1 VSICAGCAAG
11 RAHSRMRVE
20 GVFRFG
26 KPLESRPK
34 ASARLDLEVSAGW
47 ASSFARGLWGGVA
60 LLPSSLETETLM
72 SVCVWVVCVCA
83 AGSSPP
89 PSTIS
94 CPLPPP
100 PPPPPP
106 PLLPPPVS
114 APCNPAPQAVRGGVH
129 GYGRTQTAYQQP
141 TPCDCRELVY
151 ANSST
156 SRRIESKCSR
166 STPPLWVL
174 CVTEPCSFTLLR
186 WSSESPVSLSAV

>member
-1 VSICAGCAAG
+1 LESRHSKADPRPQQDWILKCLQGG
-11 RAHSRMRVE
+11 RAHSLAAC
-20 GVFRFG
+20 GVVSLCYPPHW
-26 KPLESRPK
+26 KPK
-34 ASARLDLEVSAGW
+34 
-47 ASSFARGLWGGVA
+47 
-60 LLPSSLETETLM
+60 PSH
-72 SVCVWVVCVCA
+72 VCVWVVCVCA

-114 APCNPAPQAVRGGVH
+114 APCNPAPQAVRGVVH